1 MCLCTQPIRDP
12 AVAGPLAE
20 LDVAGALV
28 SLLRS
33 SDGGLLHSV
42 VVSLTRLAIDDGN
55 RRTLCRLDPIDP
67 LLAHLREGEH
77 NLRMAAAELLLLLAR
92 ERRTRDDIRAANG
105 AALFLSLVSSEGARA
120 VTLAAL
126 HLLCGLAREPEA
138 GRDVRLLGGLPLL
151 VGHLVRCCS
160 TGGEQEE
167 QQESEE
173 AEDERGKRSGPG
185 SHQIAEVLCTLLGKL
200 ALEDESAYQL
210 RQANAVHSLC
220 CLAHKCA
227 ARCRSSSSSS
237 GGGESSGTSDSSSS
251 GSVLR
256 VEALCFRAL
265 RTLYACVRNRRMF
278 DRLWPSALLV
288 VRNQTKRGPF
298 FPRSSFACVIC
309 ENGSLPRQARG
320 QHKEKPKQSARFR
333 RPLLT
338 CRSLPKAI
346 YWRSSL
352 GAPRGA
358 GCRKTPFL
366 SHFLH
371 KNDQVAKTGS

>member
-1 MCLCTQPIRDP
+1 MCTQPIRDP

-167 QQESEE
+167 EQESEE

-185 SHQIAEVLCTLLGKL
+185 SDQIAEVLCTLLGKL

-227 ARCRSSSSSS
+227 AAAAAAPAAAAAKAAAPPTRHPQAACYEWRRFAFARYVRSTRASATAACSIDSGPRRCSWYETKTRS
-237 GGGESSGTSDSSSS
+237 G
-251 GSVLR
+251 
-256 VEALCFRAL
+256 
-265 RTLYACVRNRRMF
+265 
-278 DRLWPSALLV
+278 
-288 VRNQTKRGPF
+288 
-298 FPRSSFACVIC
+298 FPCSSFPCVIC
-309 ENGSLPRQARG
+309 ENGSLQDR
-320 QHKEKPKQSARFR
+320 
-333 RPLLT
+333 
-338 CRSLPKAI
+338 
-346 YWRSSL
+346 L
-352 GAPRGA
+352 GANTRKSPNKVLVSA
-358 GCRKTPFL
+358 GLC
-366 SHFLH
+366 
-371 KNDQVAKTGS
+371 